1 MTVIE
6 EGSRPA
12 VIEMLFHNQRLGLA
26 VGSRLSAVSH
36 RTWGGGSAVSSD
48 VTASLG
54 TVVLKC
60 LPGSC
65 CGIVIVGKPKA
76 ACHGFSICFM
86 PAL

>member
-12 VIEMLFHNQRLGLA
+12 VFEMLFCNQRLGLA
-26 VGSRLSAVSH
+26 VGSGLSALSH
-36 RTWGGGSAVSSD
+36 IPGEGSAVSSD
-48 VTASLG
+48 VTASMG

-60 LPGSC
+60 FPGSC

-76 ACHGFSICFM
+76 VLHGFSICFM
-86 PAL
+86 LAL